1 MQRNTSRWNG
11 NEKRWKEERERK
23 IWKGVD
29 RERERKR
36 DGREREKE
44 KEGDTT

>member
-1 MQRNTSRWNG
+1 MEGR
-11 NEKRWKEERERK
+11 ERERK

-36 DGREREKE
+36 DGIEKGRLRKKGKQHKERKQ
-44 KEGDTT
+44 KRK